1 MHLESRRSG
10 SVALVAVMLI
20 GAAACTT
27 PEDPDVSP
35 AEERA
40 LDDPAA
46 LDSSDVEVSALVDEL
61 TMAAPAAVRHVYG
74 ASTQGQPLVY
84 YKITPP
90 APNGKKAF
98 LTFALHGFED
108 AWKQDGRA
116 LYSIA
121 FKAIDYYG
129 NDPAKLRGWTLYIVP
144 TPNPD
149 GMRAGTNN
157 WRETVAG
164 AFGRCTS
171 TGDDINRHASQGT
184 SLEQR
189 KLTALFDDVG
199 PTIAVDFHG
208 WYNTYYG
215 NTRIGGFFARS
226 FNAAYT
232 GKPAKYCF
240 VSSAGLMDC
249 GPALGGVFH
258 GSASITTDLFAEWAT
273 RVRGVPAAL
282 VEYPAPDFNLNGLFD
297 TVWDPALG
305 YRRMGNGTLQHM
317 ADRTLVALND
327 LFAGY

>member
-1 MHLESRRSG
+1 MRLASRRRSR
-10 SVALVAVMLI
+10 SVALVAVALL
-20 GAAACTT
+20 AASGACTD
-27 PEDPDVSP
+27 PETAPP
-35 AEERA
+35 GEQA
-40 LDDPAA
+40 LDDPSAPDGSLSLEA
-46 LDSSDVEVSALVDEL
+46 SDHIDEL
-61 TMAAPAAVRHVYG
+61 ALAATAAVRHVYG
-74 ASTQGQPLVY
+74 ASAQGRSLVY

-90 APNGKKAF
+90 SPNGKKAF
-98 LTFALHGFED
+98 LTFAVHGFED

-116 LYSIA
+116 LYAIA
-121 FKAIDYYG
+121 FKAIEYYG
-129 NDPAKLRGWTLYIVP
+129 TDPTRLQGWTLYIVP

-149 GMRAGTNN
+149 GMIAGTNN

-171 TGDDINRHASQGT
+171 TGDDINRHVSQGT

-215 NTRIGGFFARS
+215 NSRIGGFFARS

-240 VSSAGLMDC
+240 VSSAGAMDC

-258 GSASITTDLFAEWAT
+258 ASTSISTDLFAEWAT

-297 TVWDPALG
+297 TVWDS
-305 YRRMGNGTLQHM
+305 
-317 ADRTLVALND
+317 
-327 LFAGY
+327 